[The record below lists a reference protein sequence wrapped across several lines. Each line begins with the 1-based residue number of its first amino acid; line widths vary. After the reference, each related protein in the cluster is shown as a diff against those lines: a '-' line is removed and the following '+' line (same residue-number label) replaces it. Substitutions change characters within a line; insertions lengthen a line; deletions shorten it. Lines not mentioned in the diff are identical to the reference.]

1 MEFLTFRT
9 RVRIDGV
16 MPERALLKL
25 RRAGIALYRVKK
37 VQKTQILLEVKKK
50 DVEKVFAIY
59 PNVCYNSSG
68 YSPYTATVLGDI
80 GLAKAWAFVKN
91 RVGLIVGGLAFCAL
105 TLFADTLVF
114 SVDVVGTR
122 AYDREV
128 KSILESYGVK
138 PFSKYGADGVDEICS
153 EILRLDGVEYC
164 TVKKSGLRVVVD
176 IRLAKFHKPTLS
188 TGNMTAKR
196 SGEIRRITVIRG
208 TPLKNV
214 GDTVVSGEAL
224 VGGYFQTENGTQKT
238 VAPIARAELACA
250 YECLFAVE
258 SEEQAFA
265 AAYLQLGLGE
275 YDEIENA
282 EITQTENGYIVKI
295 AYTAIETMNF

>member
-9 RVRIDGV
+9 RVRIDGL

-25 RRAGIALYRVKK
+25 RRAGIALYHVKK

-68 YSPYTATVLGDI
+68 YSPYVATVLGDV
-80 GLAKAWAFVKN
+80 GLAKAWTYTKN
-91 RVGLIVGGLAFCAL
+91 RVGLLVGGLAFCAL

-114 SVDVVGTR
+114 SVDIAGTR

-128 KSILESYGVK
+128 KSILATYGVK
-138 PFSKYGADGVDEICS
+138 PFSKYSADGVDEICS

-164 TVKKSGLRVVVD
+164 ALKKSGLRVVVD

-188 TGNMTAKR
+188 TGDMTAKR
-196 SGEIRRITVIRG
+196 SGEIRSITVLRG
-208 TPLKNV
+208 TPLKSA
-214 GDTVVSGEAL
+214 GDTVVAGEPL

-238 VAPIARAELACA
+238 VQPIARAEIACT
-250 YECLFAVE
+250 YECAFAVE

-275 YDEIENA
+275 YDEIEHT
-282 EITQTENGYIVKI
+282 EIVQTENGYVVKI